1 MEKHEIFIRTKG
13 GAAYKLAAVPMVRMP
28 SENNQDW
35 LKFQREH
42 VPGGQLSNEEC
53 DKLQSFMKRMKTEA
67 VTDGAYNYT
76 VAGGDLA
83 FCKPETIV

>member
-1 MEKHEIFIRTKG
+1 MSKHEISIKAIG
-13 GAAYKLAAVPMVRMP
+13 GATYMFSAVPMMRMP

-35 LKFQREH
+35 LRFQREH
-42 VPGGQLSNEEC
+42 VPCGQLADVEC

-83 FCKPETIV
+83 FCKPEAII